1 MKKYTNKVGNGMN
14 NTSHQMLR
22 MLNGSGVVQRN
33 TVSNDVIR
41 IYFTDEGIGGSSQHL
56 EELEAINSA
65 GAGDIIYIHM
75 VGCPGGDGNT
85 TMAIINAIISSPA
98 HTVCVIEGHNASAGS
113 IIPMVCSEVVVTPYC
128 SLMCHTGHG
137 GEYGTIMNKAR
148 SATFGEKL
156 YHAWLADV
164 YEGFL
169 TEEELKMI
177 FDGLEIYLDSEEIQ
191 ERLDRRSALMAEE
204 TEEDCNCEECSVDE
218 ETVSSVTESMEDLKE
233 HGLATEDEAR
243 EVKALK
249 TPSVKKPSTKKQK

>member
-1 MKKYTNKVGNGMN
+1 MKKYTNKVKNEMN
-14 NTSHQMLR
+14 NTSHQMLPMR
-22 MLNGSGVVQRN
+22 NGSGVVQRN

-148 SATFGEKL
+148 SATFRGKL
-156 YHAWLADV
+156 YHSWLADV

-191 ERLDRRSALMAEE
+191 ERLDRRATLMAAEAE
-204 TEEDCNCEECSVDE
+204 EEDCCHSVAGSCETCVEDVIHK
-218 ETVSSVTESMEDLKE
+218 TEVIMEVVGDTSPSPEK
-233 HGLATEDEAR
+233 
-243 EVKALK
+243 KA
-249 TPSVKKPSTKKQK
+249 PAKKASPKKQK